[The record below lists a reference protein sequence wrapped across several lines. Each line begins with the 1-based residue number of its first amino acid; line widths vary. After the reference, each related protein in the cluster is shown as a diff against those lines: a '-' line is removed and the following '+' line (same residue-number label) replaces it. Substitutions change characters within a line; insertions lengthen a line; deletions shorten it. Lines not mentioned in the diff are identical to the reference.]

1 MNTSC
6 GRSGPE
12 RRSGDCGETMLMT
25 TVLISFLMLAS
36 WALISGAEQWG
47 ARRDIQAA
55 ASAASRAGAQ
65 VTEEEVR
72 GGILVLDPALVQQRV
87 DLVLGASG
95 YSGSAVI
102 VEDGFTVRV
111 TATGPVSYAFP
122 APGFPA
128 SLTATG
134 SSSAVSGV
142 RSGG

>member
-1 MNTSC
+1 MNARRH
-6 GRSGPE
+6 RSE
-12 RRSGDCGETMLMT
+12 TDRHLDDRGETMLMT

-65 VTEEEVR
+65 VTEAEVR
-72 GGILVLDPALVQQRV
+72 GGVVALDPMLVQQRV

-95 YSGSAVI
+95 YSGSAVVI
-102 VEDGFTVRV
+102 DAGLTVRV
-111 TATGPVSYAFP
+111 VATGPVSYAFP

-128 SLTATG
+128 SLEATS

-142 RSGG
+142 QSGG

>member
-1 MNTSC
+1 MNAHHH
-6 GRSGPE
+6 RSE
-12 RRSGDCGETMLMT
+12 TDRHLDDRGETMLMT

-65 VTEEEVR
+65 VTEAEVR
-72 GGILVLDPALVQQRV
+72 GGVVALDPMLVQQRV

-95 YSGSAVI
+95 YSGSAVVI
-102 VEDGFTVRV
+102 DAGLTVRV
-111 TATGPVSYAFP
+111 VATGPVSYAFP
-122 APGFPA
+122 APGFPT
-128 SLTATG
+128 SLEATS

-142 RSGG
+142 QSGG